1 MPIRSMFGLAFT
13 NIDHSVGVT
22 VDLSRSV
29 SIQTPVSGSSGL
41 HDSVVGFSSI
51 ESQFHCML

>member
-1 MPIRSMFGLAFT
+1 MFSSSPMPIRSMFGLAFT

-29 SIQTPVSGSSGL
+29 SIQTPVSGSSG
-41 HDSVVGFSSI
+41 I
-51 ESQFHCML
+51 T